1 MSIHRLQ
8 RALFALALFG
18 TLSVVGV
25 WLAYHFIFHRL
36 ATTSLFIT
44 ASLWVLLSFLV
55 ILLVR
60 YGGLMWLSYLH
71 AVESRSEPP
80 KTEDFPLV
88 SILVPAYNE
97 SLMIDKAI
105 QAVMKMDY
113 PRFEVM
119 VIDDGSRDDT
129 LARAMRLTR
138 LYGEQRLRV
147 ITQAN
152 AGKAAALN
160 RGLAAARGEIVV
172 CMDGDSRLT
181 AETLQYGVKHFRDPS
196 VGAVAGNV
204 KVVNRVNTLTRLQ
217 SLEYIEGLNMVRAAQ
232 ATLFGVNIVPGP
244 IGLFRRRAL
253 QEIGGYETDTFA
265 EDCDLTLRLLLQG
278 WKIKY
283 ESRAISWTEAPETL
297 RALIKQRYRWTRGIL
312 QALSKQRSALL
323 RFRDDPIAC
332 GMLWY
337 MLFEGVLWPAMNV
350 FANCFFLLMAWW
362 MGLSSLIVFWW
373 AQLTLLDVVAA
384 TYCVS
389 LEKEDQRLIP
399 YAVLYRLYFILLI
412 DVTKFLSAVDEFF
425 KRPMTWGKL
434 ERLGRI

>member
-1 MSIHRLQ
+1 MSVRRLQ
-8 RALFALALFG
+8 RLLMSLALAGALFVSGL
-18 TLSVVGV
+18 
-25 WLAYHFIFHRL
+25 WLTYHFVFHRL
-36 ATTSLFIT
+36 ATTSAFIIV
-44 ASLWVLLSFLV
+44 SLWVLLSFLV

-60 YGGLMWLSYLH
+60 YGALMWLSYMH
-71 AVESRSEPP
+71 AVESRSEPAE
-80 KTEDFPLV
+80 TQEYPLV

-97 SLMIDKAI
+97 SLMIEQAI
-105 QAVMKMDY
+105 GAAMKLDY
-113 PRFEVM
+113 PRFEVV

-129 LARAMRLTR
+129 LARALRLTEI
-138 LYGEQRLRV
+138 YGKDRLRV
-147 ITQAN
+147 ISQAN
-152 AGKAAALN
+152 TGKATALN

-172 CMDGDSRLT
+172 CLDGDSRPT
-181 AETLQYGVKHFRDPS
+181 RGTLLHGVQHFRDPS

-204 KVVNRVNTLTRLQ
+204 KVVNRGNTLTRLQ

-253 QEIGGYETDTFA
+253 QEIGGYMADTFA
-265 EDCDLTLRLLLQG
+265 EDCDLTLRLLLRG

-297 RALIKQRYRWTRGIL
+297 SALIKQRYRWTRGIL
-312 QALSKQRSALL
+312 QALSKQRGSLG
-323 RFRDDPIAC
+323 RFRNDPIAC

-337 MLFEGVLWPAMNV
+337 MLFEGILWPAMNV
-350 FANCFFLLMAWW
+350 FANCFFLVMAWW

-373 AQLTLLDVVAA
+373 AQLTLLDVMAA

-389 LEKEDQRLIP
+389 LEREDQRLIP

-412 DVTKFLSAVDEFF
+412 DVTKTLSATDEFF